1 METQNLTINEN
12 QIDAKPNRNH
22 KDSLFR
28 FIFSGE
34 DDRSK
39 RWLLSLYNALNDT
52 NYTDI
57 NELKITTLENALFL
71 EVKEDLS
78 FLIDS
83 EMNLFEHQSSVNPNM
98 PLRGLMYF
106 AKLYQ
111 TYLAKKNEKLYG
123 SSIVKIPTPKYF
135 VFYNGTKEQDDI
147 IKYRLSDAFEK
158 PSEAGEFEW
167 TCTVLNINA
176 GRNPALQK
184 RCKALYDYSSFIA
197 NVQKRILDDHQ
208 DPNEAIMAAVDDAI
222 NDRLLDGLF
231 KEQKQGVLGKMFEEF
246 DREIYEKTIR
256 NEGAQQKAI
265 EAAKNFLR
273 LNTLSFEQI
282 ADSLG
287 LPVETVEEIAKNQT
301 HVLSSS
307 Q

>member
-98 PLRGLMYF
+98 LHIGNPLR
-106 AKLYQ
+106 K
-111 TYLAKKNEKLYG
+111 
-123 SSIVKIPTPKYF
+123 IVR
-135 VFYNGTKEQDDI
+135 Q
-147 IKYRLSDAFEK
+147 R
-158 PSEAGEFEW
+158 
-167 TCTVLNINA
+167 
-176 GRNPALQK
+176 
-184 RCKALYDYSSFIA
+184 
-197 NVQKRILDDHQ
+197 
-208 DPNEAIMAAVDDAI
+208 
-222 NDRLLDGLF
+222 
-231 KEQKQGVLGKMFEEF
+231 
-246 DREIYEKTIR
+246 
-256 NEGAQQKAI
+256 
-265 EAAKNFLR
+265 NFLGLSRKQLGAR
-273 LNTLSFEQI
+273 LASDGRYLKI
-282 ADSLG
+282 
-287 LPVETVEEIAKNQT
+287 
-301 HVLSSS
+301 
-307 Q
+307 

>member
-1 METQNLTINEN
+1 M
-12 QIDAKPNRNH
+12 A
-22 KDSLFR
+22 
-28 FIFSGE
+28 
-34 DDRSK
+34 
-39 RWLLSLYNALNDT
+39 
-52 NYTDI
+52 
-57 NELKITTLENALFL
+57 
-71 EVKEDLS
+71 
-78 FLIDS
+78 
-83 EMNLFEHQSSVNPNM
+83 
-98 PLRGLMYF
+98 
-106 AKLYQ
+106 
-111 TYLAKKNEKLYG
+111 
-123 SSIVKIPTPKYF
+123 
-135 VFYNGTKEQDDI
+135 
-147 IKYRLSDAFEK
+147 
-158 PSEAGEFEW
+158 W

-197 NVQKRILDDHQ
+197 NVRKRILDDHQ

-222 NDRLLDGLF
+222 NDRLLDDLF

-256 NEGAQQKAI
+256 NEGREEGAQQKAI
-265 EAAKNFLR
+265 EAAKNLLR